1 MRELCPSCNSN
12 ATKLR
17 KLLNFDFNSLRN
29 FVALLLQPYISDIL

>member
-1 MRELCPSCNSN
+1 MRELCLSCNSN
-12 ATKLR
+12 VTKLH